1 MDVLR
6 TKECF
11 DNGERKF
18 NEYLG
23 LFGGKDELSERV
35 DDMFNSLTEED
46 PEIMAFL
53 FKQTIPIINSQN
65 ARDRSHTQK
74 TIEIIKSFL
83 ILIDSMVYTGYIKED
98 FLPEKLKNK
107 RTRGPVTL
115 MEIPT
120 EIYNDILK
128 KTKKNLKKKPK
139 K

>member
-23 LFGGKDELSERV
+23 LFGDKDKLGERV
-35 DDMFNSLTEED
+35 EDMFNSLTEED

-65 ARDRSHTQK
+65 AGNRSHTQR
-74 TIEIIKSFL
+74 TIEIMKSFL
-83 ILIDSMVYTGYIKED
+83 ILIDSMVYTGYIKEY
-98 FLPEKLKNK
+98 FLPDKLKNK
-107 RTRGPVTL
+107 HKRGPVTL
-115 MEIPT
+115 MEVPT
-120 EIYNDILK
+120 EIYNKIIEK
-128 KTKKNLKKKPK
+128 NKKNLKKKHK